1 MRSSTGVPKTRATA
15 ILLALIFS
23 LSLLIPFA
31 SSGSSL
37 DQSGL
42 GLSGFLPG
50 IDPSDDS
57 LSVAYSL
64 DGEYLA
70 AGFRTGVAIY
80 LVETGEVVKQIPTN
94 DRVEEVKFSKDSNW
108 LIAGMKS
115 FQATQPSIIV
125 ISKLDNWNIT
135 DSATGGR
142 DVGAIAISD
151 DNSLVALRDT
161 STGITEYSNPGF
173 ENSIKYDNRHTASVT
188 CISYNP
194 DASFI
199 LSGDEDGRVVK
210 WIQGSSQIE
219 DEWFFSSAV
228 ADCAFDPIENRF
240 AALSSSGEL
249 RIYSNSGGLLLTDQL
264 NSATTIQWADDGTRF
279 FVLQDIGAPRIISYA
294 TGSWDIVDATSIGH
308 AALDFSM
315 HSSNELL
322 AIASSSTHVALY
334 SSEFTPEGFGVSGT
348 DTDRD
353 GIPNDIDLDDDGD
366 GIADIY
372 DRGDECPNSDCSLD
386 ANIKLIRQ
394 INIEIINRQ
403 LVIRDTVLYSS
414 EISSAIRKITA
425 EAIDGTAESIT
436 EPEVDRVAQALCD
449 NIRQEDVFYAW
460 DSIVTIE
467 GTDMSNPSFAC
478 YATSGLFGVSKYDEI
493 TRLSMTWVTTFNLSH
508 TPTLPYNISF
518 SEIIPHIAGSAAQIA
533 PLSPIN
539 LEVSMEGAISSVV
552 PTWTSDSG
560 SLELFIEAKPLA
572 EPTATDNLLSFTSGN
587 IIWIVLLIITLTL
600 SFVVII
606 RKRNAIDLS
615 FSDEDEE
622 TNSYQPPLDN
632 SDEDEEWADD
642 SLDHDYDEET
652 KEWGGSVEDNAWTVD
667 SGIAPPSPLKGPPS
681 RRQRIGATSMQL
693 SFQDEKTHRRRRAED
708 SKPAGRTRGSLADVA
723 AIQSN
728 DRDAPTEWDY
738 GWDGAYDDS
747 QEEFGY
753 EPILKE
759 LPVKVRKVK
768 LESNESTRK
777 SNTKVARKV
786 KVNDSANEDTS
797 TAPTTHKV
805 ATKRKKVSR
814 KKVSKKKTT
823 AKSGKKISQKS
834 TSSADSKTK
843 IGEGGNSKIAK
854 KDEEAMMSSA
864 LSKLIN
870 PDK

>member
-1 MRSSTGVPKTRATA
+1 MYSSTGVQKTSATA
-15 ILLALIFS
+15 ILLVLIFT

-80 LVETGEVVKQIPTN
+80 LVETGEVVKQILTN

-125 ISKLDNWNIT
+125 ISKADNWTIT
-135 DSATGGR
+135 ESATGGR
-142 DVGAIAISD
+142 DVNSIAISD

-173 ENSIKYDNRHTASVT
+173 DNSIKYDGVHTASVT
-188 CISYNP
+188 CISYNS

-199 LSGDEDGRVVK
+199 LSGDEDGRIVK
-210 WIQGSSQIE
+210 WIQGTSQIE

-315 HSSNELL
+315 HTSNELL
-322 AIASSSTHVALY
+322 AIASASTNVALY
-334 SSEFTPEGFGVSGT
+334 SSDFIPEGFGLSGT

-353 GIPNDIDLDDDGD
+353 GIPNDVDLDDDGD

-386 ANIKLIRQ
+386 ANLKLIRQ

-539 LEVSMEGAISSVV
+539 LKVSMEGAISSVV

-560 SLELFIEAKPLA
+560 SLELFIEARPLA
-572 EPTATDNLLSFTSGN
+572 EPTATDNFLSFVLGN
-587 IIWIVLLIITLTL
+587 IIWIVLIIIAISLA
-600 SFVVII
+600 FVGII

-615 FSDEDEE
+615 LADEEE
-622 TNSYQPPLDN
+622 TNSFQS
-632 SDEDEEWADD
+632 SDDDSGEDEEWADD
-642 SLDHDYDEET
+642 SQDHDYDEET
-652 KEWGGSVEDNAWTVD
+652 EEWDDSVGDNAWTAD
-667 SGIAPPSPLKGPPS
+667 SGIAPPSPRKGPPS
-681 RRQRIGATSMQL
+681 RRQRLGATSMQL
-693 SFQDEKTHRRRRAED
+693 PFQDEKTHRRRRAED

-768 LESNESTRK
+768 LESNESTSK
-777 SNTKVARKV
+777 PNTKATRKV
-786 KVNDSANEDTS
+786 KVKDSVNEDTS
-797 TAPTTHKV
+797 TAPTTNKV
-805 ATKRKKVSR
+805 AKKRKKVSR
-814 KKVSKKKTT
+814 KKVSSKK
-823 AKSGKKISQKS
+823 AGSKSGKKITKKT
-834 TSSADSKTK
+834 TSSADSKAKT
-843 IGEGGNSKIAK
+843 GEGDNSKLGK
-854 KDEEAMMSSA
+854 KEEEAMMSSA

-870 PDK
+870 PDE

>member
-1 MRSSTGVPKTRATA
+1 MCSSTGDPKTSASA
-15 ILLALIFS
+15 ILLVLIFS
-23 LSLLIPFA
+23 LSLQIPFA

-50 IDPSDDS
+50 IDQSDDS

-80 LVETGEVVKQIPTN
+80 LVESGEVVKQIPTN

-125 ISKLDNWNIT
+125 ISKEDNWTIT

-142 DVGAIAISD
+142 DVNAIAISD

-173 ENSIKYDNRHTASVT
+173 GNSVKYDNVHTASVT
-188 CISYNP
+188 CISYNS

-199 LSGDEDGRVVK
+199 LSGDEDGRIVK

-249 RIYSNSGGLLLTDQL
+249 RIYSNSGGLLLTEQL
-264 NSATTIQWADDGTRF
+264 NSATTIQWADDGSRF

-294 TGSWDIVDATSIGH
+294 TGSWDIVDSTSIGH

-315 HSSNELL
+315 HSSNEML
-322 AIASSSTHVALY
+322 AIASDSTNVVLY
-334 SSEFTPEGFGVSGT
+334 SSDYIPEGFGLSGT

-366 GIADIY
+366 GIPDVY

-386 ANIKLIRQ
+386 ANLELIRQ

-425 EAIDGTAESIT
+425 EAIDGTAETIT

-460 DSIVTIE
+460 DSIVAIE

-493 TRLSMTWVTTFNLSH
+493 TRLSMTWITTFNLSH

-539 LEVSMEGAISSVV
+539 LEVSMEGAISSEV

-560 SLELFIEAKPLA
+560 RLELFIEAKPLA
-572 EPTATDNLLSFTSGN
+572 EPTATDNILSFAFAN
-587 IIWIVLLIITLTL
+587 IIWIVLVIIALAL
-600 SFVVII
+600 AFVGII
-606 RKRNAIDLS
+606 RKRNSFDLS
-615 FSDEDEE
+615 LTDEDEE
-622 TNSYQPPLDN
+622 PSSYQPSDDDY
-632 SDEDEEWADD
+632 DEDEEWTDD
-642 SLDHDYDEET
+642 SEDQDYTEET
-652 KEWGGSVEDNAWTVD
+652 QEWDDSVGGDAWTAD
-667 SGIAPPSPLKGPPS
+667 SGIAPPAPRKGPPS
-681 RRQRIGATSMQL
+681 KRQRLGETSKQL
-693 SFQDEKTHRRRRAED
+693 SFQDEKPQRRRRSEGP
-708 SKPAGRTRGSLADVA
+708 KPAGRTRGSLADVA
-723 AIQSN
+723 ATQSN
-728 DRDAPTEWDY
+728 DTDVPTEWDY

-753 EPILKE
+753 EPLLKE

-768 LESNESTRK
+768 LESNEPTSKT
-777 SNTKVARKV
+777 NTKSARKV
-786 KVNDSANEDTS
+786 KVKENNEDTS
-797 TAPTTHKV
+797 TAPTTPKV
-805 ATKRKKVSR
+805 AKKRKKVSR
-814 KKVSKKKTT
+814 KKVSKKKT
-823 AKSGKKISQKS
+823 ASKSGVNKS
-834 TSSADSKTK
+834 TQKTKTGKENNSKT
-843 IGEGGNSKIAK
+843 AK

-870 PDK
+870 TDE